1 MTDYVCAPRAAPA
14 DIHPGRREGDGLLV
28 VGTMDLEA
36 AILWIHLVSQ
46 VPQELLV
53 LGEHFGGAADGECES
68 GRRHV
73 RRRAELVASAM
84 AISGMGAG
92 VARA

>member
-1 MTDYVCAPRAAPA
+1 MTDCVCAPRAAPA

-28 VGTMDLEA
+28 VGTMDPEA

-68 GRRHV
+68 
-73 RRRAELVASAM
+73 RAAMSGGEGDSHRVAP
-84 AISGMGAG
+84 IP
-92 VARA
+92 R